1 MGYRLVALDIDGTIR
16 SPGYPLS
23 QRTKD
28 VLSRVEEAGAYV
40 TLATGRMFRGA
51 VESTR
56 GLELRSPIASFQGA
70 HVADP
75 STGAVLWHK
84 PLTSAMAREA
94 LDAVAPWGMD
104 VMAYYS
110 DRVYIREM
118 TPRLESYG
126 ERNNVVVDPVG
137 DLSSV
142 AEKGL
147 TRLVVVGEDDE
158 IERLE
163 AHLQSR
169 FDSSLYVTRSLPYF
183 CEILSPEGGKDKAL
197 DWLCGYLDVDPRD
210 TVAFG
215 NGYND
220 VQMIEWAGLGVAVDG
235 AVPEVIRV
243 ADRTAPPVEADGV
256 ARTLEELLEQGLI
269 G

>member
-28 VLSRVEEAGAYV
+28 ALARVEEAGAYV

-51 VESTR
+51 VESTQ

-84 PLTSAMAREA
+84 PLTTAMAREA
-94 LDAVAPWGMD
+94 LDAVAPWGLD

-110 DRVYIREM
+110 DQVYIREM

-137 DLSSV
+137 DLSAV
-142 AEKGL
+142 ADKGL
-147 TRLVVVGEDDE
+147 TRLVVVGDEEE

-163 AHLQSR
+163 GHLQSL
-169 FDSSLYVTRSLPYF
+169 FDSSLYVTRSLPHF
-183 CEILSPEGGKDKAL
+183 CEILNPEGGKDKAL
-197 DWLCGYLDVDPRD
+197 NWLCGYLEVDPRD

-235 AVPEVIRV
+235 AVPEVMRV

-256 ARTLEELLEQGLI
+256 AQTLEELLEQGLI